1 MADEDDLLQIEQT
14 LGLQFDDKSLLQQ
27 AFVHRSYLNENPGFK
42 LGSNERLEFLGDA
55 VLGFVVAE
63 HLFQLLPDVSEG
75 VLTSLR
81 AALVKSE
88 TLARMARRLG
98 LGAHLFLGR
107 GEEASGGRNRPTILA
122 STFEALLGAI
132 LLDQGLDACRRF
144 ALASLQDE
152 LARAVREKSEKDFK
166 SRLQELAQGR
176 WQVTPTYRMISAEGP
191 DHERIFTVEVLLA
204 GKPVSRGVGRNKQS
218 AEQDAARQALDVV
231 DVSGELPWK

>member
-1 MADEDDLLQIEQT
+1 MTDEDDLLQLEQA

-63 HLFQLLPDVSEG
+63 HLYQLLPDLPEG
-75 VLTSLR
+75 ALTSLR

-98 LGAHLFLGR
+98 LGAYLFLGK
-107 GEEASGGRNRPTILA
+107 GEEASGGRTRPTILA
-122 STFEALLGAI
+122 STFEALVGAI
-132 LLDQGLDACRRF
+132 LLDQGLDASRRF
-144 ALASLQDE
+144 VLSNLQDE

-176 WQVTPTYRMISAEGP
+176 WQVTPTYRTVSAEGP

-204 GKPVSRGVGRNKQS
+204 GKPVSQGVGRNKQS
-218 AEQDAARQALDVV
+218 AEQDAARQALDVIA
-231 DVSGELPWK
+231 DSGELPWK